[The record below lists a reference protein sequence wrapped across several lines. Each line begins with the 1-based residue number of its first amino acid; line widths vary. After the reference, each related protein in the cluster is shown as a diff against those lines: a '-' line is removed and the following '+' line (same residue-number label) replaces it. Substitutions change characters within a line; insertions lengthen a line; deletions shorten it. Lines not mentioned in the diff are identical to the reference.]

1 MNVTV
6 VGLGKIGLP
15 LAVQFANKKSK
26 VFGADINPETV
37 KMVNNGIEPFPG
49 EEKLQEFLTKVIADG
64 TLVASTDTTEC
75 ASFSDVII
83 VVVPLFVN
91 EKAEP
96 DFRALDSATIDI
108 AKGLKRGSL
117 VSYETTLPV
126 GTTRNRFTRALEEH
140 SGMSV
145 GIDFHVSFSPER
157 VLTGRVFSDLRKYPK
172 IVAGITSECA
182 EIAKKFYSEHLD
194 FDPRTDLGKK
204 NGVWLVGSVESAEFV
219 KLAETTYRDVN
230 IGLANQFA
238 KFADELGLDIYE
250 VITSANSQPFSH
262 IHSPGISVG
271 GHCIPIYPQFYLWN
285 DPTASIVKSA
295 RETNAGMPGYAISKM
310 INNLGS
316 LSGKDIL
323 IFGLSYRD
331 GVKEDFLSGTYDLQ
345 EQINSAGGRV
355 VCFDPLYTDEELIEK
370 GFTPLNPSLADT
382 IEIAILHNTNEL
394 YVSKIGNLPSL
405 KFVYDGRNFLNNEG
419 IDCRYKVQG
428 LGNSDRNLDVY

>member
-15 LAVQFANKKSK
+15 LAVQFAKKNSK

-49 EEKLQEFLTKVIADG
+49 EDKLQEFLTKVIADG
-64 TLVASTDTTEC
+64 TLVASTNTTEC
-75 ASFSDVII
+75 VSFSDVII

-108 AKGLKRGSL
+108 AKGLKKGSL

-126 GTTRNRFTRALEEH
+126 GTTRNRFTKALEEH

-194 FDPRTDLGKK
+194 FDPRTDLSKK

-238 KFADELGLDIYE
+238 KFADELCLDIYE

-285 DPTASIVKSA
+285 NPTASIVQSA
-295 RETNAGMPGYAISKM
+295 RETNAGMPEYAISK
-310 INNLGS
+310 ILNNFGS
-316 LSGKDIL
+316 ISGRDIL

-345 EQINSAGGRV
+345 EQINAAGGRV

-405 KFVYDGRNFLNNEG
+405 KYIYDGRNFLDNKG
-419 IDCRYKVQG
+419 LDSRFKVQG
-428 LGNSDRNLDVY
+428 LGNWVGESDVY